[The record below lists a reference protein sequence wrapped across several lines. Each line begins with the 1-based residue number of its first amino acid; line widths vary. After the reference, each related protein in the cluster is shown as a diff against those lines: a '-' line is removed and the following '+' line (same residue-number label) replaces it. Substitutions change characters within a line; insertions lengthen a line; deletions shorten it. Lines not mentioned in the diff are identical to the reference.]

1 MTCVLCVEPACGRR
15 ERQVPRITS
24 TRLLITRGGSG
35 DTERS
40 ESSSASSALGRVFGR
55 LEAVDADAGENARV
69 RFEVLEPKQTPF
81 RVHPETGDVTV
92 ASMRRLRELLTY
104 KYY

>member
-1 MTCVLCVEPACGRR
+1 MQNLRVSDVNDN
-15 ERQVPRITS
+15 VPRITS
-24 TRLLITRGGSG
+24 TRLLITRGG

-40 ESSSASSALGRVFGR
+40 DSSSASASSAHVRVFGR
-55 LEAVDADAGENARV
+55 LEAVDADAGDNAKI

-92 ASMRRLRELLTY
+92 VSMRSLRELLAH
-104 KYY
+104 KYYELR